1 VTVKRAYHHGD
12 LRAAVLKA
20 AAFEIERRGF
30 ETLSLRE
37 LASLIG
43 VAHSAP
49 YRHFADR
56 DALLAALAAQGFAE
70 LLKRYKNGA
79 RRKTPEVRLRACGQA
94 YLELAT
100 DRPQLFRLMFASDL
114 LSGALPADPALAEAA
129 TACYV
134 ALEERVRATRPNADE
149 RTIKAVT
156 IAYAS
161 LAYGFALM
169 RAGNRISPFM
179 RGRLSDDEMVE
190 ALLSF
195 DITTPS
201 RPESAATRGRS
212 RRPSRPESPRRP
224 ND

>member
-1 VTVKRAYHHGD
+1 MTVKRAYHHGD

-20 AAFEIERRGF
+20 AALEIERLGF

-114 LSGALPADPALAEAA
+114 LSGTLPADPALAEVA

-134 ALEERVRATRPNADE
+134 TLEERVSATRPNANE

-169 RAGNRISPFM
+169 RAGNRMSPFM
-179 RGRLSDDEMVE
+179 RGGLSDDEMVE

-201 RPESAATRGRS
+201 QPESAATRGRS
-212 RRPSRPESPRRP
+212 RRRSRPESPRLP

>member
-1 VTVKRAYHHGD
+1 LTVKRAYHHGD
-12 LRAAVLKA
+12 LRAAILTA
-20 AAFEIERRGF
+20 AASEIERHGF

-49 YRHFADR
+49 YRHFAHR
-56 DALLAALAAQGFAE
+56 DALLAALAAQGFVE
-70 LLKRYKNGA
+70 LLKRYKVGA
-79 RRKTPEVRLRACGQA
+79 RQNTPGARLRACGRA

-100 DRPQLFRLMFASDL
+100 DRPQLFRLRVASEL
-114 LSGALPADPALAEAA
+114 VSGTSPPEPALAEAA

-134 ALEERVRATRPNADE
+134 ALEERVRATRPGVDE
-149 RTIKAVT
+149 RTLKAMT

-169 RAGNRISPFM
+169 RAGNRISTFM
-179 RGRLSDDEMVE
+179 RGGLSDKEMVA

-195 DITTPS
+195 DLAAAPRLGTGAKGAKLKAGP
-201 RPESAATRGRS
+201 RPAPLS
-212 RRPSRPESPRRP
+212 RRK
-224 ND
+224 

>member
-1 VTVKRAYHHGD
+1 MTKKRAYHHGD

-20 AAFEIERRGF
+20 AASEIERRGF

-70 LLKRYKNGA
+70 LLKRYKTGA
-79 RRKTPEVRLRACGQA
+79 RRKTPEDRLRACGQA

-114 LSGALPADPALAEAA
+114 LSGTLPADPALAEVA

-134 ALEERVRATRPNADE
+134 TLEERVSATRPNADE

-169 RAGNRISPFM
+169 RAGNRMSPFM
-179 RGRLSDDEMVE
+179 RGGLSDDEMVD

-201 RPESAATRGRS
+201 RRESA
-212 RRPSRPESPRRP
+212 RRPSPPKSPGRP

>member
-1 VTVKRAYHHGD
+1 VKRAYHHGD

-20 AAFEIERRGF
+20 AASEIERRGF

-56 DALLAALAAQGFAE
+56 DALLAALATQGFAE
-70 LLKRYKNGA
+70 LLKRYKDGA

-94 YLELAT
+94 YLKLAT

-149 RTIKAVT
+149 RTIKAMT

-179 RGRLSDDEMVE
+179 RGGLSDDEMVE

-195 DITTPS
+195 DMCPVS
-201 RPESAATRGRS
+201 RPETGARRMRPGGAP
-212 RRPSRPESPRRP
+212 RPSRRK
-224 ND
+224 